1 MPPVLDIDQLYRRYG
16 PLVLRRIRGFYRD
29 AAEAEDVLQEVFV
42 RVMENMDSF
51 RGASR
56 PSTWLYSVTTRHCLN
71 RLRNSKRRRELLDE
85 HGTDMGWGASSA
97 PAEQPSRVLLEQVWK
112 ELDPELLEIAVYYE
126 IDGMSH
132 AQIAELTGV
141 SRRTVGNRLAEL
153 SRRAQDIGG
162 GAR

>member
-1 MPPVLDIDQLYRRYG
+1 MPPTLDIDELYRRYG

-29 AAEAEDVLQEVFV
+29 PAEAEDVLQEVFV

-85 HGTDMGWGASSA
+85 HGADFGWSA
-97 PAEQPSRVLLEQVWK
+97 VSAEAAQPSQLLLKQVWR
-112 ELDPELLEIAVYYE
+112 ELDAELLEFAVYYE
-126 IDGMSH
+126 VDGMSH
-132 AQIAELTGV
+132 SQIAELTGV

-153 SRRAQDIGG
+153 TRRAKDIGG
-162 GAR
+162 GK